1 MRRLKWLG
9 LVCGLFFFNMTWAT
23 VFKTIDGDTFSE
35 QDLSNRW
42 LIINYWA
49 GWCDPCLQE
58 ISVLNRFYQNHAA
71 EKVLLLSVNYDHL
84 PKPALQ
90 RLVKKLHIQYPV
102 LTRDPVHQLK
112 LGFITAIPTTFIFNP
127 QGKLVD
133 TSYGGVS
140 LKYLNRMV
148 SG

>member
-1 MRRLKWLG
+1 MRRLKWAW
-9 LVCGLFFFNMTWAT
+9 LVCSLFFCAMACGAT
-23 VFKTIDGDTFSE
+23 FKTLDGETFSTG
-35 QDLSNRW
+35 DLSHRW

-58 ISVLNRFYQNHAA
+58 ISVLNRFYQSHSA

-84 PKPALQ
+84 PTPALQ
-90 RLVKKLHIQYPV
+90 RLVKKLHIHYPV
-102 LTRDPVHQLK
+102 LTRDPARELK
-112 LGFITAIPTTFIFNP
+112 LGFISAIPVTFIFNP